1 MYIIVNKEAFIMNKL
16 SFLWVGVIAL
26 QASVA
31 YAGTQT
37 YTVDADFDL
46 GVMVGVEHSTPDQL
60 QLSTVASVLPFI
72 WIANSGENTVSKIDT
87 VTGCELGRYLTGP
100 GNEDPSRTTV
110 DINGDLWV
118 GNRESNTAT
127 KFLLNPPAG
136 ATSQPDNVDCTINP
150 ASVLPWGTDVAM
162 ALRINVDSGPRALAV
177 DALNNV
183 WIGGSGQNMGYYNGT
198 TGIQIKNIHV
208 GRTCYGALI
217 DGNGTLWVSNKNTAY
232 LTRIDNP
239 DAPGNGHTMSFIPTG
254 DGWVYGIS
262 IDQQGYIYTSGYT
275 NNRLRQLDP
284 ATNTWNYSVSISG
297 GGYGRGVAVGLDGDV
312 WVAHSSTHRVT
323 RHNAA
328 DGSLIATVG
337 VGNTP
342 TGVATAADGKIWV
355 TNYNSN
361 SVMRID
367 PNTNLEDFT
376 RTGHTS
382 PYNYS
387 DMTGI
392 ISRNITTKIGTW
404 TVSYQEAGVCH
415 ATVSWT
421 DDTPEDSTITVTAES
436 SEDNVNWSDAE
447 QIQDGVEF
455 PTVEN
460 AEFIRLVVEFSA
472 STGIQETPILYDL
485 TIDTTSCNPCDDVAN
500 CTLIGTNGA
509 DVLIGTIGD
518 DVICG
523 LDGNDSLYGSSGTDI
538 LCGGDGNDKLYGD
551 SGTDWLQGGAGNDR
565 LYGGTS
571 DDLLEGGDGDDRHSG
586 GSGSDTC
593 IDNDAGDSFSS
604 C

>member
-1 MYIIVNKEAFIMNKL
+1 MNKL

-100 GNEDPSRTTV
+100 GNENPSRTTV
-110 DINGDLWV
+110 DTNGDLWV
-118 GNRESNTAT
+118 GNRNSNTAT

-136 ATSQPDNVDCTINP
+136 ATSQPDNVDCTTNP
-150 ASVLPWGTDVAM
+150 ASILPWGTDVAV
-162 ALRINVDSGPRALAV
+162 ALRINVDSGPRGVAI
-177 DALNNV
+177 DANNNV
-183 WIGGSGQNMGYYNGT
+183 WIGGYYGARSMGYYDGE
-198 TGIQIKNIHV
+198 TGALIKTIPL
-208 GRTCYGALI
+208 GIGSYGALI
-217 DGNGTLWVSNKNTAY
+217 DSHGTLWIAGRTHGV
-232 LTRIDNP
+232 LVRIDNP
-239 DAPGNGHTMSFIPTG
+239 AAIHTITTISASGI
-254 DGWVYGIS
+254 YGMS
-262 IDQQGYIYTSGYT
+262 IDQNGHIYSASWDH
-275 NNRLRQLDP
+275 RLIRKYDP
-284 ATNTWNYSVSISG
+284 INSQWLYQVSLASN
-297 GGYGRGVAVGLDGDV
+297 GRGVTVGLDGDV
-312 WVAHSSTHRVT
+312 WVVQSNANAIT
-323 RHNAA
+323 RH
-328 DGSLIATVG
+328 DGATGQLKATVS
-337 VGNTP
+337 VGSHP
-342 TGVATAADGKIWV
+342 TGAATDADGKIWV
-355 TNYNSN
+355 TNYSSN

-367 PNTNLEDFT
+367 QNTNLVDFT
-376 RTGHTS
+376 QAGHPS

-415 ATVSWT
+415 ATVSWN

-436 SEDNVNWSDAE
+436 SEDNVNWSGAQ

-472 STGIQETPILYDL
+472 STVNQETPILYDL

-500 CTLIGTNGA
+500 CTIIGTNGA

-551 SGTDWLQGGAGNDR
+551 SGSDWLQGGAGNDR

>member
-1 MYIIVNKEAFIMNKL
+1 MNKL

-118 GNRESNTAT
+118 GNRSSNTAT

-183 WIGGSGQNMGYYNGT
+183 WIGGAFAGSCDMGYYDGT
-198 TGIQIKNIHV
+198 TGAPGKTIPSLQY
-208 GRTCYGALI
+208 CYGALI
-217 DGNGTLWVSNKNTAY
+217 DSNGTLWISNNGANS
-232 LTRIDNP
+232 LTRIDDP
-239 DAPGNGHTMSFIPTG
+239 TGAHVITVIPSG
-254 DGWVYGIS
+254 DGWVYGMS
-262 IDQQGYIYTSGYT
+262 IDQQGYIYTSGYS

-284 ATNTWNYSVSISG
+284 ETNEWIYTVLIPG
-297 GGYGRGVAVGLDGDV
+297 GSHGRGVAVGLDGDV
-312 WVAHSSTHRVT
+312 WVAQSGTNKVT
-323 RHNAA
+323 RHRAV
-328 DGSLIATVG
+328 DGFLKATITVG
-337 VGNTP
+337 NMP

-355 TNYNSN
+355 TNHNSN
-361 SVMRID
+361 SVTRID
-367 PNTNLEDFT
+367 PTINLEDFT

-421 DDTPEDSTITVTAES
+421 DSMPADSTITVTAES
-436 SEDNVNWSDAE
+436 SEDNIIWSGA
-447 QIQDGVEF
+447 QLILDGVEF

-593 IDNDAGDSFSS
+593 IDDDAGDSFSS